1 MEITTNKRLNSNH
14 LKFIAITAM
23 SIDHIADLLFPQFPA
38 NPIAI
43 VLHIIGRITAPIMW
57 FFICEGFHY
66 THNLKKYI
74 ARMAIFAVISHFAY
88 CFAFGINFIPFSSG
102 EILNQTSVI
111 FPLCGG
117 LCALWVMFGENKLKQ
132 WQKYA
137 LLILIDLITF
147 PSDWSCIAVM
157 AILAM
162 YGKRGSPEKQTRD
175 MMFWVLIYAAVIFF
189 AMNKVQGLIQLGVI
203 LIYPLIKLYNG
214 ERGKAKWT
222 KWLFYIYYPAHL
234 VIIGIIRLAVYGNAP
249 IL

>member
-1 MEITTNKRLNSNH
+1 MTKCLNSNH
-14 LKFIAITAM
+14 LKLIAIAAM
-23 SIDHIADLLFPQFPA
+23 TIDHVADLIFPQFPA

-43 VLHIIGRITAPIMW
+43 IMHIIGRITAPIMW

-66 THNLKKYI
+66 TRDLKRYI
-74 ARMAIFAVISHFAY
+74 GRMAVFAVISHFAY
-88 CFAFGINFIPFSSG
+88 CFAFGINFIPFANG

-117 LCALWVMFGENKLKQ
+117 LCALWVLFGENKLLQ

-137 LLILIDLITF
+137 LLILIDVITF

-157 AILAM
+157 AIIAM
-162 YGKRGSPEKQTRD
+162 YSHRGSPEKQTRD
-175 MMFWVLIYAAVIFF
+175 MTLWVVIYAAVIFF
-189 AMNKVQGLIQLGVI
+189 AMNKIQGLVQLGVV

-214 ERGKAKWT
+214 ERGKARHT

-234 VIIGIIRLAVYGNAP
+234 VVIGILRIMIYGDKP
-249 IL
+249 ILN

>member
-1 MEITTNKRLNSNH
+1 MTNKGLNSNQ
-14 LKFIAITAM
+14 LKFIAIAAM
-23 SIDHIADLLFPQFPA
+23 TIDHIADLIFPCFPA

-43 VLHIIGRITAPIMW
+43 ILHLIGRITAPIMW

-66 THNLKKYI
+66 TRDLRKYI
-74 ARMAIFAVISHFAY
+74 ARMAVFAVISHFAY

-117 LCALWVMFGENKLKQ
+117 LCALWAMYKSDLKNRR
-132 WQKYA
+132 KY
-137 LLILIDLITF
+137 LLILLIDLITF

-162 YGKRGSPEKQTRD
+162 YEKRGCPEKQVRD
-175 MMFWVLIYAAVIFF
+175 MMFWVAIYAAVIFF
-189 AMNKVQGLIQLGVI
+189 AMNKVQGLVQLGVI

-214 ERGKAKWT
+214 ERGKAKQT
-222 KWLFYIYYPAHL
+222 K
-234 VIIGIIRLAVYGNAP
+234 
-249 IL
+249 

>member
-1 MEITTNKRLNSNH
+1 METTNKRLNSNH
-14 LKFIAITAM
+14 LKFIAIAAM
-23 SIDHIADLLFPQFPA
+23 TIDHIADLLFPQFPA

-43 VLHIIGRITAPIMW
+43 ALHIIGRITAPIMW
-57 FFICEGFHY
+57 FFICEGFRY
-66 THNLKKYI
+66 THDLKKYI
-74 ARMAIFAVISHFAY
+74 GRMAIFAVISHFAY

-132 WQKYA
+132 GQKYA

-157 AILAM
+157 AILTM
-162 YGKRGSPEKQTRD
+162 YGKRGSPEKQTRN
-175 MMFWVLIYAAVIFF
+175 MMFWVLIYATVIFF
-189 AMNKVQGLIQLGVI
+189 AMNKVQGLVQLGVI